1 MTWHDRL
8 YLTISVVLAL
18 VPFVVTLYFLVKR
31 KTSVE
36 VTGWRYK
43 VSLAGLVLGLLAA
56 LPTPVFFLA
65 LELPWGAKAQ
75 WVPLSAAWSM
85 PVGLIA
91 GLLAMVLLGFARG
104 RVRWLGIAATLLS
117 VSLLYV
123 TLLGLSE

>member
-18 VPFVVTLYFLVKR
+18 IPLAVTLYFFVKR
-31 KTSVE
+31 KTAIEVE
-36 VTGWRYK
+36 GWRYK
-43 VSLAGLVLGLLAA
+43 VSVAGLVLALLAS
-56 LPTPVFFLA
+56 LPTPVFFFA

-75 WVPLSAAWSM
+75 WVPLGAAWSM

-91 GLLAMVLLGFARG
+91 GVLGMVLLGFARG
-104 RVRWLGIAATLLS
+104 RVRWLGIAVTFLS
-117 VSLLYV
+117 VALLYV